1 MTLYIADTHALVWY
15 FTKNEKLGQKAFQ
28 VFRDSILGEAIIII
42 PTIVLAETI
51 DIAEKKRI
59 KIDLE
64 ELLDRIEESSNFE
77 VYPLDLNVLK
87 TMRNIYNIPE
97 LHDKII
103 VSTARLLDAKLITK
117 DENIQKCGLIEI
129 VW

>member
-1 MTLYIADTHALVWY
+1 MTLYVADTHSLVWY
-15 FTKNEKLGQKAFQ
+15 FTKSEKLGQEALQ

-42 PTIVLAETI
+42 PTIVLAEVI

-59 KIDLE
+59 KVNWE

-77 VYPLDLNVLK
+77 IYPQCNLVE
-87 TMRNIYNIPE
+87 T
-97 LHDKII
+97 
-103 VSTARLLDAKLITK
+103 
-117 DENIQKCGLIEI
+117 